1 MSHNFVRFQVFH
13 LLYLLSLMIKSI
25 SRLSSSFI
33 KSLMLTKPLLKRSC
47 NPVSLIFISA
57 ATSFKYLLS
66 LRTSLLTHALNATG
80 SANFSAAF
88 HSFSVGFSNF
98 TLSPAYFLFLNSN
111 PFFVVDF
118 FSPFYRLISNHVSA
132 LFSYFLCH
140 FNFFIILPLYFCFSL
155 PLAYIV
161 APLYPVVKSF
171 FEKSQNK
178 KSRANALL
186 TGINGVVFL

>member
-1 MSHNFVRFQVFH
+1 
-13 LLYLLSLMIKSI
+13 MIKSI

-88 HSFSVGFSNF
+88 HSFSVGFQTSVYHLPTF
-98 TLSPAYFLFLNSN
+98 FLIAIHFCCR
-111 PFFVVDF
+111 F

-132 LFSYFLCH
+132 LFSYFLCS
-140 FNFFIILPLYFCFSL
+140 I
-155 PLAYIV
+155 
-161 APLYPVVKSF
+161 
-171 FEKSQNK
+171 
-178 KSRANALL
+178 
-186 TGINGVVFL
+186 

>member
-1 MSHNFVRFQVFH
+1 MIIIWQAVMIFKMSYRVFMLFTSIDPIQAPPFIPHLRGGSLLAGRDIKTHNFNSFDVSHNFVRFQVFH

-66 LRTSLLTHALNATG
+66 LRTSLLTHVLNATG

-98 TLSPAYFLFLNSN
+98 TLSPLSLRVYSYVST
-111 PFFVVDF
+111 P
-118 FSPFYRLISNHVSA
+118 SVSA
-132 LFSYFLCH
+132 VVQ
-140 FNFFIILPLYFCFSL
+140 ILSL
-155 PLAYIV
+155 P
-161 APLYPVVKSF
+161 F
-171 FEKSQNK
+171 
-178 KSRANALL
+178 
-186 TGINGVVFL
+186 

>member
-66 LRTSLLTHALNATG
+66 LRTSLLTHVLNATG

-98 TLSPAYFLFLNSN
+98 TLSPAYFLFSFLSLRVYSYVST
-111 PFFVVDF
+111 P
-118 FSPFYRLISNHVSA
+118 SVSA
-132 LFSYFLCH
+132 YALAA
-140 FNFFIILPLYFCFSL
+140 FNVS
-155 PLAYIV
+155 
-161 APLYPVVKSF
+161 
-171 FEKSQNK
+171 
-178 KSRANALL
+178 NAL
-186 TGINGVVFL
+186 INVSLSYSSQPF